1 MKVDRICLIDP
12 KNNGLKLVISFTENI
27 MAGLEI
33 KLLKSDKS
41 EYKTIKTTLAP
52 NTKFLREISIEPMQ
66 LHRGFLVW
74 NVVLCSSEIKT
85 EKATFDLTL
94 QQNLQN
100 LRPTIPTSRVINSIP
115 PCRFNKTIDFTDSMM
130 FMAKGLKDI

>member
-12 KNNGLKLVISFTENI
+12 KNNGLKIVISFTENI
-27 MAGLEI
+27 MAGIEI

-52 NTKFLREISIEPMQ
+52 NTKFQREITIEPMQ
-66 LHRGFLVW
+66 LHKGFLVW

-130 FMAKGLKDI
+130 FMLKGL

>member
-12 KNNGLKLVISFTENI
+12 KNNGLKLVISFTDNI

-85 EKATFDLTL
+85 EKATFDLIL

-130 FMAKGLKDI
+130 FMVKGL

>member
-12 KNNGLKLVISFTENI
+12 KNNGLKVVISFTENI
-27 MAGLEI
+27 MAGIEI

-52 NTKFLREISIEPMQ
+52 NTKFLKEITIEPMQ
-66 LHRGFLVW
+66 LHKGFLVW

-130 FMAKGLKDI
+130 FMVKGL

>member
-130 FMAKGLKDI
+130 FMVKGL